1 MPKRRRR
8 TTRRAAAPVAR
19 RTRRRARRNPTTS
32 APRRSRARRV
42 ASRVGHSARGLL
54 SSLAP
59 LSTAKQA
66 LVGLAGALLCT
77 FAARRFPGAGN
88 PPVGSNDN
96 WTKRNYLFGALGTL
110 AGAALADMIKK
121 GTGKNVLL
129 GGLTLLAYKIF
140 TNEIAPQSMFL
151 LQNFGADENDML
163 QGYGYG
169 QDGEMLMGYGQ
180 DGYQIGDVYT
190 DALGDDYLLG
200 AGGWQPL
207 DESHRIM
214 SGTDEI
220 LMGETLVAPDHLGF
234 GETLVAPG
242 PLGFGQDPYQTVYG
256 GAN

>member
-1 MPKRRRR
+1 MAKRRRS
-8 TTRRAAAPVAR
+8 TRRAAAPVAR

-66 LVGLAGALLCT
+66 LVGLAGALLCQ
-77 FAARRFPGAGN
+77 FAAKKFGGDSPGGA
-88 PPVGSNDN
+88 NDN
-96 WTKRNYLFGALGTL
+96 WGKRNYLFGAMGTF

-121 GTGKNVLL
+121 GSGKNVLL

-140 TNEIAPQSMFL
+140 TNEIAPQNTFL
-151 LQNFGADENDML
+151 QTNFGADENDML

-169 QDGEMLMGYGQ
+169 AEDEMLMGYGE
-180 DGYQIGDVYT
+180 GEYQVGDVYT

-207 DESHRIM
+207 DESHRIL

-220 LMGETLVAPDHLGF
+220 LMGETLVPPGHLGL